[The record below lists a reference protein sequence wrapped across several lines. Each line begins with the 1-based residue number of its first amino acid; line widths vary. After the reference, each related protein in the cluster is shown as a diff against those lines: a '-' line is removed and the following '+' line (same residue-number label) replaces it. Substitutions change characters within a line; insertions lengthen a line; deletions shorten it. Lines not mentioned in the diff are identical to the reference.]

1 MFYFDDGA
9 PSADDLHV
17 TELIRPEYLQVGDFF
32 WGVSDDLDDTRVETT
47 GRRIDSISAV
57 CEQGLVHYNLEFEGR
72 TSSVRGDKFA
82 RIQRRGLGWE
92 MATSMLRG
100 YHCPVPPLPE
110 RQRAQ
115 MRIESQSSWSS
126 MPYFDF
132 IERATSQDAR
142 WNLALGGDPQDLCAL
157 RIVATPDALELQVLV
172 VVKPVAVFLRIAT
185 ELDYQDRVPSS
196 SVRRFRNVFGAMK
209 SFLDDG
215 EAMGAHPTTWYVFDC
230 DAVDAE
236 FQLIELNRWGSIE
249 EALEKRKRYGLVDDL
264 AEAWDGIRATPV
276 TCGKDSV
283 W

>member
-1 MFYFDDGA
+1 MVIKPA
-9 PSADDLHV
+9 VASKPAPTTKPVAQAAKPAPAAKPSPSAAVQAKAPEPKPAAETKPALTAKA
-17 TELIRPEYLQVGDFF
+17 TEAKPI
-32 WGVSDDLDDTRVETT
+32 ETKA
-47 GRRIDSISAV
+47 SEA
-57 CEQGLVHYNLEFEGR
+57 
-72 TSSVRGDKFA
+72 K
-82 RIQRRGLGWE
+82 
-92 MATSMLRG
+92 
-100 YHCPVPPLPE
+100 P
-110 RQRAQ
+110 
-115 MRIESQSSWSS
+115 
-126 MPYFDF
+126 
-132 IERATSQDAR
+132 
-142 WNLALGGDPQDLCAL
+142 
-157 RIVATPDALELQVLV
+157 V